1 MADGNRA
8 EGTAFRVVCL
18 GPSRGFAH
26 WHSLSNHTYEF
37 ILDKSV
43 KNGVISPTVWGL
55 NMREDRENLTACRQR
70 SRRNIVKMGV
80 ILGTTAVGVGSAQ
93 AGPIKNL
100 ICAIIPFPKVCS
112 PSTPSNCFL
121 EATKIQTATGER
133 QIETLGIGDFLPT
146 MFGGLRPIQWIGRY
160 PLKKSDPSKPWAKGV
175 LPVRIS
181 RSALAPNVPHADLY
195 VTGGHSLFLDGLLVP
210 VGNLING
217 TSIRHD
223 ERDYDELE
231 FFHIKLESHDVIYA
245 EGTPVDTLLNVDES
259 AVNFAEYF
267 RRYGMPETQETPCAP
282 RVTYGGGRGEFKSRI
297 RSAMSPWLDCREPL
311 DVIRDRL
318 EERGIALSRLFETVR

>member
-1 MADGNRA
+1 MTNVQ
-8 EGTAFRVVCL
+8 ESL
-18 GPSRGFAH
+18 GA
-26 WHSLSNHTYEF
+26 
-37 ILDKSV
+37 
-43 KNGVISPTVWGL
+43 
-55 NMREDRENLTACRQR
+55 QR
-70 SRRNIVKMGV
+70 TRRNIVRMGV

-93 AGPIKNL
+93 AGPIKDFV
-100 ICAIIPFPKVCS
+100 CSIIPRACA
-112 PSTPSNCFL
+112 PSTSSNCFL
-121 EATKIQTATGER
+121 RGTRIETAEGER
-133 QIETLGIGDFLPT
+133 KVEDLAIGDLLPT

-160 PLKKSDPSKPWAKGV
+160 PLKKSDPSKPWVKGA

-181 RSALAPNVPHADLY
+181 RSALAPNVPHTDLY
-195 VTGGHSLFLDGLLVP
+195 VTGAHSLFLDGLLVP

-217 TSIRHD
+217 TSIVWD
-223 ERDYDELE
+223 ERDRDELE

-245 EGTPVDTLLNVDES
+245 EGAPVDTLLNVDDS

-297 RSAMSPWLDCREPL
+297 RSAMSPWLDRREPL

-318 EERGIALSRLFETVR
+318 EERGIVLSRQLEVVG